1 VHFFKMNIMKLALFK
16 QEYKKAFMIRQRKY
30 KPGDKVK
37 LNKLSVEQN
46 EKTHEEGKFNRIYS
60 ASKTGEV
67 LRPETQLPE
76 NSNFRYSVRFDN
88 DTITVNENQIDP
100 V

>member
-1 VHFFKMNIMKLALFK
+1 MKLALFK
-16 QEYKKAFMIRQRKY
+16 QECKKAFMIRQRKF
-30 KPGDKVK
+30 KPGDKVR

-46 EKTHEEGKFNRIYS
+46 EKTHEEEKFHSIYTGG
-60 ASKTGEV
+60 KTGEV

-76 NSNFRYSVRFDN
+76 NSNFRYSVRFES